1 MSTAAADSDY
11 RVLNVCADKH
21 YVPQGKTSPL
31 SNVTVSALRTA
42 ITRTTKRPFSFHTVG
57 FQLLSPI
64 IKSCA
69 FTK

>member
-1 MSTAAADSDY
+1 MYVHISTMY
-11 RVLNVCADKH
+11 HKE
-21 YVPQGKTSPL
+21 KTSLL

-42 ITRTTKRPFSFHTVG
+42 ITRTTKRPFSFHAVG